1 MKKVLV
7 AGWFSFEQM
16 GASAGDLMARDVVC
30 DWLKQAGRSYDVALA
45 PPFSGGVAWTEADVD
60 DYSEVIFVCGPFG
73 NGWPVTDFLQRFAGR
88 CLIGLNLT
96 MLEPLDR
103 WNPFA
108 LLWERDSSVVAR
120 PDMAISAN
128 QPQVPVVGLALIDT
142 QPEYGERDSHE
153 HANRMFRDFAA
164 RRGLAAVEID
174 TRLDTDP
181 AGLRTAPQVES
192 LIARMDVI
200 LTTRLHGTVL
210 AIKNGVPPLAVD
222 SVVGGGKIRR
232 QAETLGWP
240 CVLPVETL
248 TEQVLQDAFNYCLS
262 TEARAKAKACAEL
275 ARERV
280 EAVRTEFIGALAGG
294 RRESDW
300 SSNHARL

>member
-30 DWLKQAGRSYDVALA
+30 DWLEQAGRSYDVALA
-45 PPFSGGVAWTEADVD
+45 PPFSGGVAWPEVDVD
-60 DYSEVIFVCGPFG
+60 DYAEVIFVCGPFG
-73 NGWPVTDFLQRFAGR
+73 NGWPVTDFLERFAGR
-88 CLIGLNLT
+88 RLIGLNLT

-103 WNPFA
+103 WNPFDR
-108 LLWERDSSVVAR
+108 LWERDSSALAR
-120 PDMAISAN
+120 PDMAISAS
-128 QPQVPVVGLALIDT
+128 QAQVPVVGLALIDT

-153 HANRMFRDFAA
+153 HANRMLRDFAA
-164 RRGLAAVEID
+164 RRGLAAVDID

-181 AGLRTAPQVES
+181 AGLRTASQVES

-248 TEQVLQDAFNYCLS
+248 TEEALQDAFDYCLS
-262 TEARAKAKACAEL
+262 PEARAKARACAAL

-280 EAVRTEFIGALAGG
+280 EAVCAEFIAALAGG
-294 RRESDW
+294 
-300 SSNHARL
+300 